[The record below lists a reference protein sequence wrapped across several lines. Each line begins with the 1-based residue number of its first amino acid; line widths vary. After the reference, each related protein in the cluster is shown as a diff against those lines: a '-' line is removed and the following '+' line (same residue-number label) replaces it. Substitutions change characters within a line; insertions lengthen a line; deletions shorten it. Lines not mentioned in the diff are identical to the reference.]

1 MKLRNSNHL
10 MYCLNIH
17 PGESLGEVTSAIRQ
31 DAAAVKATVCP
42 DEPFA
47 LGLRLSRLAA
57 RELRLAVDDFK
68 TFLDD
73 NGFYV
78 VTING
83 FPYGQFHGRRV
94 KEDVYLPDWTSPERT
109 AYTLDLAHILA
120 RLLPEGEIGTIST
133 VPCHYGNQ
141 EKLGALHNLLLTADE
156 LARIEQETGKHIIL
170 ALEPEPDCF
179 LDSQASTLTFFDHL
193 SNWDWDA
200 HARRHIG
207 VCLDCCHAAVV
218 FESPRKWFQ
227 RFCAAGI
234 AVPKIQVSASLKIDI
249 SRHSPMQNPESL
261 RPFCDDTY
269 LHQTRVRAK
278 GPPMSFP
285 DLPDAIAHAPD
296 GEWRVHFH
304 VPLYGRVSNPPLQ
317 GAPPVQST
325 ADLIEPDFLREVL
338 STGHKHLEV
347 ETYSF
352 AMVPGPK
359 PPLVDSII
367 AELNWLKQR
376 LP

>member
-1 MKLRNSNHL
+1 

-31 DAAAVKATVCP
+31 DATAVKTAVSP
-42 DEPFA
+42 SKPFA
-47 LGLRLSRLAA
+47 LGLRLSRIAA
-57 RELRLAVDDFK
+57 SELLPVADDFK
-68 TFLDD
+68 AFLDD
-73 NGFYV
+73 NGFYA

-94 KEDVYLPDWTSPERT
+94 KEDVYLPDWTCPERT
-109 AYTLDLAHILA
+109 AYTLDLACILA
-120 RLLPEGEIGTIST
+120 KLLPEGETGNIST
-133 VPCHYGNQ
+133 VPCHYGKQ
-141 EKLGALHNLLLTADE
+141 PKPEAMDNLLSMADD
-156 LARIEQETGKHIIL
+156 LARIEQETGRRIIL
-170 ALEPEPDCF
+170 ALEPEPDCL
-179 LDSQASTLTFFDHL
+179 LDSEASTLAFFTTLFDRNPR
-193 SNWDWDA
+193 SQ
-200 HARRHIG
+200 RCIG
-207 VCLDCCHAAVV
+207 VCIDCCHAAVV
-218 FESPRKWFQ
+218 FESPRQWFR

-234 AVPKIQVSASLKIDI
+234 AVPKIQVSASLKIHV
-249 SRHSPMQNPESL
+249 SRHSETQNPDSL
-261 RPFCDDTY
+261 KPFCDDTY

-278 GPPMSFP
+278 GKSMQFP

-304 VPLYGRVSNPPLQ
+304 VPLNW

-325 ADLIEPDFLREVL
+325 ADLLDRDFLHEVL
-338 STGHKHLEV
+338 STGNKHLEV

-367 AELNWLKQR
+367 AELGWLKHK
-376 LP
+376 LL